1 MSNHRFIQVD
11 PPKEELVLPAS
22 MVDFIISSDTKSEET
37 VDFTFTST
45 VSTFTGVNI
54 GDFLQMSFANPDTF
68 VETFMGIVEVASVA
82 SVNEITTSVLSTA
95 VFLERKTIDAMSEFR
110 GKQVQK
116 LYKLPTNNFS
126 LQVKTDSIIRYY
138 EDPVDKTIMYL
149 DVVDSASICGHGT
162 GGCTE
167 VWEHDRDN
175 LGIVTLNNTNRTPMH
190 NIVPYL
196 NSIFLGA
203 DDEN

>member
-1 MSNHRFIQVD
+1 MSNYRFIQVD
-11 PPKEELVLPAS
+11 PPKEQLTLP
-22 MVDFIISSDTKSEET
+22 SSNIVT
-37 VDFTFTST
+37 FTFTST
-45 VSTFTGVNI
+45 VATFTGVSSR
-54 GDFLQMSFANPDTF
+54 DLLQMSFVDPNTF
-68 VETFMGIVEVASVA
+68 IETFMCIVEVDSVA
-82 SVNEITTSVLSTA
+82 SVNEITTSVLNISIPA
-95 VFLERKTIDAMSEFR
+95 QRKIVTEISDFRSKEFQR
-110 GKQVQK
+110 

-162 GGCTE
+162 GACTE
-167 VWEHDRDN
+167 VWGHDRTS

-196 NSIFLGA
+196 NSIFI
-203 DDEN
+203 DS